1 MADIRSAARLAAFPL
16 ALLAVFL
23 VYARSLD
30 GRFVYDDHHF
40 VENNPAVASLSS
52 PGRFFSDP
60 STQSDNAGLNS
71 DVYRPLAT
79 LSYALD
85 YAAAGLT
92 PGYYRAVNILLHGV
106 NALLLF
112 LLAGLL
118 GLEAPYAALAA
129 GFFALFPPS
138 VEAVA
143 WVSGRSGVLSCTF
156 ILLSLIWF
164 VKYSLGRGGKFL
176 VLSSLAG
183 AAALFTREISAALPL
198 LALSYLLVF
207 GARPRRFL
215 DAALFLGLPAAL
227 FVLLRFELLG
237 KLQQTPQPA
246 LSALGLFSLPLLIFA
261 KYLDVLAW
269 PFHMLVNYSD
279 LMELRLHALAF
290 YLPFALLAFL
300 LYCALVW
307 ALLRRGRRAEAWGLL
322 WFFIALLPVL
332 NIVSIATF
340 MAERLL
346 YLPSAGAALALAAAG
361 SRLRGS
367 ARARR
372 VFFAS
377 CAALLA
383 LFALNIQSRLPVW
396 HDDVSLWRYDAGQN
410 PWDFLTR
417 MKLADALKKAGDPE
431 GAAAALRDA
440 LGRASSAWQR
450 AMAYNEIGV
459 LLAMDGKLAE
469 AERFFRTSVRLD
481 PGDPV
486 ALYNLARAL
495 AVRGDKAASREY
507 LRLCL
512 QRDADYGPAL
522 KLRALLDAP
531 PPAPGG
537 KGES

>member
-1 MADIRSAARLAAFPL
+1 MPKIRAAARLAALPL

-40 VENNPAVASLSS
+40 VERNPALVSLSS

-92 PGYYRAVNILLHGV
+92 PGYFRAVNVLLHGA

-112 LLAGLL
+112 LLAGQL

-129 GFFALFPPS
+129 AFFALFPPS

-143 WVSGRSGVLSCTF
+143 WVSGRSGVLSCSF

-164 VKYSLGRGGKFL
+164 VKYSGGGRKRFL
-176 VLSSLAG
+176 VLSALAG
-183 AAALFTREISAALPL
+183 AAALFTREISVVLPL
-198 LALSYLLVF
+198 LVLSYLLVF
-207 GARPRRFL
+207 GATRRRLL
-215 DAALFLGLPAAL
+215 DAALSLGLPAAL

-237 KLQQTPQPA
+237 KLQQTPPPA
-246 LSALGLFSLPLLIFA
+246 LSVLGLASLPLLIFA
-261 KYLDVLAW
+261 KYLDVLVW

-279 LMELRLHALAF
+279 LMELRLRALGF

-307 ALLRRGRRAEAWGLL
+307 ALLRRGRRTEAWGLL

-346 YLPSAGAALALAAAG
+346 YLPVAGAALALAAAG
-361 SRLRGS
+361 SRLGGS
-367 ARARR
+367 VRARTA
-372 VFFAS
+372 FFAA

-383 LFALNIQSRLPVW
+383 LFAVNIQYRLPVW
-396 HDDVSLWRYDAGQN
+396 HDDVSLWSYDARQN

-417 MKLADALKKAGDPE
+417 MKLSDALKKAGDPE

-450 AMAYNEIGV
+450 AMAYNEMGV
-459 LLAMDGKLAE
+459 LLAMDGKVAE

-495 AVRGDKAASREY
+495 AERGDNGSSREY

-512 QRDADYGPAL
+512 QRDAGYEPAL
-522 KLRALLDAP
+522 KLLDSLQAPARA
-531 PPAPGG
+531 G